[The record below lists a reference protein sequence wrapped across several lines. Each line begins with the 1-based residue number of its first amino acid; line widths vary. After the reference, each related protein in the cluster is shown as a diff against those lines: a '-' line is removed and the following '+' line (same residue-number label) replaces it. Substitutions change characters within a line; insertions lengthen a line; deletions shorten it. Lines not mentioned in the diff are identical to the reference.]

1 MRYKIKTSDS
11 ETFQCVMQYLEANA
25 AGQVKLTIPERGLV
39 SAEDLSA
46 TAIGELED
54 LGAQVSEEFQFSI
67 D

>member
-11 ETFQCVMQYLEANA
+11 ETFRYVMKYLDANA

-39 SAEDLSA
+39 SAEDLSS
-46 TAIGELED
+46 TAIREIEE